1 MNLPVSKGVSGGVA
15 LRVAVRKVAP
25 SSPMTLGTGTQ
36 SRPATLPTALAFL
49 TNYGVSVDVLMRAAL
64 QARWQGVS
72 PEAALLANGVIRE
85 SLYYHCLAHRLG
97 AQFNCGQAPLSD
109 SPRYPYAVHA
119 GLLLLEGDGMPR

>member
-1 MNLPVSKGVSGGVA
+1 MNLPVSKGVSGA
-15 LRVAVRKVAP
+15 LRSGWPYVKLAP
-25 SSPMTLGTGTQ
+25 SSPMALGTGTQ